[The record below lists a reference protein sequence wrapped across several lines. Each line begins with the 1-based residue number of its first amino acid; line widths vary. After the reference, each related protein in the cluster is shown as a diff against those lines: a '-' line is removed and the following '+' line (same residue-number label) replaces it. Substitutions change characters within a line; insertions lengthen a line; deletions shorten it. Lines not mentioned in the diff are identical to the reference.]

1 MQRED
6 IKAGLRKRGYTLA
19 TVAQKLGVSRQAV
32 SLVLAGKRSQR
43 IESYIAGIL
52 ATAPESLWPERY
64 IACGQVPLSSDKES
78 V

>member
-19 TVAQKLGVSRQAV
+19 LVAQELGVSRQAV
-32 SLVLAGKRSQR
+32 SLVLAGRRSHR
-43 IESYIAGIL
+43 IEAHIALVL
-52 ATAPESLWPERY
+52 ATEPIALWPERY
-64 IACGQVPLSSDKES
+64 TSLSSDKES